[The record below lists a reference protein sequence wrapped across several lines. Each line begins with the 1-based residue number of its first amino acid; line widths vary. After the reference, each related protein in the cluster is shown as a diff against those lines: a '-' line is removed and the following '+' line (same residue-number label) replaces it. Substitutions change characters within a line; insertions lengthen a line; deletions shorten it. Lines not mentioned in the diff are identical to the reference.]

1 MTNLHLNAE
10 PENRSQR
17 PGMGRQL
24 LLVSEGR
31 SRLPGR
37 GNRLSLLPAYVF
49 VVLAVLMLLT
59 DLFHL
64 TAESRSQD
72 PQSTMALRAANS
84 RPVHHGQTRSST
96 AR

>member
-37 GNRLSLLPAYVF
+37 GNRLSLLPLYIF
-49 VVLAVLMLLT
+49 VVLALCLVLA
-59 DLFHL
+59 DVFHL
-64 TAESRSQD
+64 TAESRSQE
-72 PQSTMALRAANS
+72 PQSRMALRAANS
-84 RPVHHGQTRSST
+84 RPAYHSQTRSST